1 MLRQRESVCVCLCA
15 CVFLWG
21 EGDPSSRPMPL
32 LFQRCLSPPAKEGNK
47 EVQRNGDSYLVQ
59 I

>member
-1 MLRQRESVCVCLCA
+1 MGCKKRGSDAETERVF
-15 CVFLWG
+15 FLWG

-32 LFQRCLSPPAKEGNK
+32 CCLSPPARGGNK
-47 EVQRNGDSYLVQ
+47 EVQRNGDSYLVH